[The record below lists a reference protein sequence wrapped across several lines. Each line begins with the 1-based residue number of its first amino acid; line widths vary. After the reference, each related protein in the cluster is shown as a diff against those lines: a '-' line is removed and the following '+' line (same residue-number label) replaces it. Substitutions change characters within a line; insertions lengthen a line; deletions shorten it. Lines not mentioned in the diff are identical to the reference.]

1 MGAVGAIVSLIVFL
15 AIVAAAAATG
25 IQFRPGEWYETLVKP
40 EWTPPNWLFPP
51 VWTALYIMIAVAGW
65 RVWLAQG
72 LGRATLIWAIALAL
86 NAVWSYIMFG
96 QHHIALAAADIIALW
111 LAILAFI
118 LVARKVDTLATALF
132 VPYLAWVS
140 YAAALNIAIWRLN

>member
-1 MGAVGAIVSLIVFL
+1 MPGATVLSLIVFL
-15 AIVAAAAATG
+15 ALTAAAAATG

-40 EWTPPNWLFPP
+40 GWTPPNWLFPP
-51 VWTALYIMIAVAGW
+51 VWTVLYIMIAVAGW

-72 LGRATLIWAIALAL
+72 LGRATIIWAIALVL

-96 QHHIALAAADIIALW
+96 QHQIALAAIDIVALW
-111 LAILAFI
+111 LAIVAFI
-118 LVARKVDTLATALF
+118 VVASGVDKLAMALF
-132 VPYLAWVS
+132 VPYLIWVT

>member
-1 MGAVGAIVSLIVFL
+1 MAGAILSLIVFL
-15 AIVAAAAATG
+15 ALVAAAAVTG
-25 IQFRPGEWYETLVKP
+25 MQFRPGEWYEALAKP

-72 LGRATLIWAIALAL
+72 FGRATVIWAIALVL
-86 NAVWSYIMFG
+86 NAAWSYVMFG
-96 QHHIALAAADIIALW
+96 QHQIALAAVDITALW

-118 LVARKVDTLATALF
+118 LVARHVDALAAGLF

-140 YAAALNIAIWRLN
+140 YAAALNFAIWRMN